1 MMHPTGHLT
10 KWLCCGCLIL
20 ALGGFGLCGMQT
32 RDATNNVTGIWK
44 MSLSGISFSTESD
57 MPDQYQMSS
66 EMMLFQYGNSIFG
79 YFGFLPYSTVK
90 ADDKPTRPHP
100 VTMVEGFTANGR
112 IWLYASM
119 GLDKF
124 YMSPLYISVV
134 GRVEDFDTI
143 VAEFIL
149 MELEYDL
156 NVVDV
161 KRPLISEGI
170 GATGVFRAWKQD
182 EMILVPD
189 K

>member
-1 MMHPTGHLT
+1 MHPTGHLG

-20 ALGGFGLCGMQT
+20 VLGGFGLCGMQT

-44 MSLSGISFSTESD
+44 MSASGISFSTQSD

-66 EMMLFQYGNSIFG
+66 EMVLFQYGHAIFG
-79 YFGFLPYSTVK
+79 YIGFLPFDPVK
-90 ADDKPTRPHP
+90 ADDKVPRPYPT
-100 VTMVEGFTANGR
+100 TFIAGFTANGR
-112 IWLYASM
+112 IWLYASA
-119 GLDKF
+119 GIDKEYITPF
-124 YMSPLYISVV
+124 YMSVV
-134 GRVEDFDTI
+134 GRVEEYDTL

-149 MELEYDL
+149 MQFDYDF
-156 NVVDV
+156 NNDID
-161 KRPLISEGI
+161 KRPRISEGL

>member
-1 MMHPTGHLT
+1 
-10 KWLCCGCLIL
+10 
-20 ALGGFGLCGMQT
+20 
-32 RDATNNVTGIWK
+32 
-44 MSLSGISFSTESD
+44 
-57 MPDQYQMSS
+57 
-66 EMMLFQYGNSIFG
+66 
-79 YFGFLPYSTVK
+79 
-90 ADDKPTRPHP
+90 
-100 VTMVEGFTANGR
+100 MVEGFTANGR

>member
-1 MMHPTGHLT
+1 MHANSHLK
-10 KWLCCGCLIL
+10 KWLICGCLVL
-20 ALGGFGLCGMQT
+20 AMGAFGLCGMQT

-66 EMMLFQYGNSIFG
+66 EMMLFQFGNSIFG
-79 YFGFLPYSTVK
+79 YFGFLPYPIVK

-100 VTMVEGFTANGR
+100 VTLVEGFTANGR

-119 GLDKF
+119 GLGKE
-124 YMSPLYISVV
+124 YMSPLFISIV

-149 MELEYDL
+149 MELEYDF
-156 NVVDV
+156 NGVDV